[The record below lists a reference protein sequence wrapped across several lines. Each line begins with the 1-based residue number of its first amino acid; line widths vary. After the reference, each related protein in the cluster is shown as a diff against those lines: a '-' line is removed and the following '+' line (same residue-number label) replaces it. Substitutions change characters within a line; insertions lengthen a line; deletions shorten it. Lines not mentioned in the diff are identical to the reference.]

1 MTGKITAN
9 LGPEG
14 LILYIPIDLLTK
26 LLKPR
31 VVLANG
37 IRFTSREKEVL
48 EGVIQGLANKEIAKK
63 LNVSPYTVKFH
74 VSSLLAKTK
83 VRSRFDLQMLYL
95 VDAKNGERK

>member
-1 MTGKITAN
+1 MASKITAN

-14 LILYIPIDLLTK
+14 LILHIPIDLLTQ

-37 IRFTSREKEVL
+37 IRFTAREKEVL
-48 EGVIQGLANKEIAKK
+48 DGVIQGLANKEIAKK
-63 LNVSPYTVKFH
+63 LNVSQYTIKFH

-95 VDAKNGERK
+95 IDAKNGAGK